1 MPVLSF
7 PCAVTHHNHSRQL
20 SQRRTWI
27 KGHDLRALALAA
39 TEQLAVKP
47 ERCEYMLF
55 SPAAVAGAASVS
67 HALESAGVFLEVLH
81 GGLSALVGPMG
92 GPTPPSTIEPDCA
105 YRLDDLLSRAGLGTN
120 AEDDEDS
127 LRTYPAL
134 VTYAGHFR
142 ELSYPPPREAH
153 ESDAQYA
160 TRCATAERIR
170 LERARHEGIHIIRY
184 DVPSAQWT
192 ARDLEAL
199 LGLAYHL
206 LPTPEPRWRD
216 SGTITQNTFAAE
228 RGDREPT
235 VHYCLEVARG
245 DYAAY
250 LRLPLFPTLAVAEW
264 LGDRRCD
271 INLCHPVVKL
281 EAAARVGR

>member
-39 TEQLAVKP
+39 TELLAVKP

-92 GPTPPSTIEPDCA
+92 GPTPPSTIEPDSA
-105 YRLDDLLSRAGLGTN
+105 YRLDDLLSRVGLETN
-120 AEDDEDS
+120 AEDEAES
-127 LRTYPAL
+127 ARALPVL
-134 VTYAGHFR
+134 VTYAGHFH
-142 ELSYPPPREAH
+142 ELSYPPPRETH

-160 TRCATAERIR
+160 TRCATAERVR
-170 LERARHEGIHIIRY
+170 LERARHEGIHLIHY
-184 DVPSAQWT
+184 EVPSAQWK
-192 ARDLEAL
+192 APDLEAL
-199 LGLAYHL
+199 LGLAYRL
-206 LPTPEPRWRD
+206 LPTLEPRWRD
-216 SGTITQNTFAAE
+216 SGTIAQDTFAAE
-228 RGDREPT
+228 RGEREPIL
-235 VHYCLEVARG
+235 HYCLEVARG

-250 LRLPLFPTLAVAEW
+250 LRLPVFPTLAVAEW

-271 INLCHPVVKL
+271 INLCHPVVKI
-281 EAAARVGR
+281 EGAARVGR